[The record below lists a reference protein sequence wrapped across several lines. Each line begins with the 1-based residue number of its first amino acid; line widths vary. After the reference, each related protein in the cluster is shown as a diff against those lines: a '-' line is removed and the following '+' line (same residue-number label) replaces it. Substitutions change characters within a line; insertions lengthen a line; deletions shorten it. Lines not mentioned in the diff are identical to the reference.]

1 MLIKYGHNE
10 VCLSCAVYAKVLFLD
25 VLFPLNVRK
34 ILYIDADQAR
44 TPTRYHQ
51 TYRGL
56 AEIIRLTV
64 GSPHH
69 HALTTPGSRGTRTD
83 RLRRRDNF
91 IELHYLCLAPLII

>member
-1 MLIKYGHNE
+1 MRS
-10 VCLSCAVYAKVLFLD
+10 SCAAYAKVLFLD

-56 AEIIRLTV
+56 TAPSRPYHARITRDSQ
-64 GSPHH
+64 SP
-69 HALTTPGSRGTRTD
+69 AT
-83 RLRRRDNF
+83 
-91 IELHYLCLAPLII
+91 